1 MSKKRKL
8 WIAAGVLAL
17 ALVAGGA
24 AAVAGGDGGDSRP
37 ITGDS
42 LEKASAAALEA
53 TGGGRVTGTE
63 TGDEDGA
70 YEVEVT
76 MSSGEQIDVHLD
88 SDFKVIG
95 QKADREDPN
104 DTD

>member
-1 MSKKRKL
+1 MDRKRKL
-8 WIAAGVLAL
+8 LIAGGVLLL
-17 ALVAGGA
+17 ALIAGGT
-24 AAVAGGDGGDSRP
+24 AAVADGDGGDDRP
-37 ITGDS
+37 ITADS
-42 LEKASAAALEA
+42 LKRASAAALDA

-76 MSSGEQIDVHLD
+76 MNNGDQVDVHLD

-95 QKADREDPN
+95 QKPDREDP
-104 DTD
+104 DDGD